1 MGRRGPVRLIPAV
14 AVQETAH
21 ETLLSLGDRLLRIQ
35 GASLQAPLRDA
46 LRRLR
51 RGTDTDVLVHTWAKE
66 EATALLTEL
75 DALGWLTAEPY
86 DRFRAFE
93 GETYERQLDYL
104 GLFTPDTAAA
114 QRRLLSARV
123 GILGL
128 GGLGGI
134 VAQHLVAAG
143 IGSFRLVDHDTVA
156 RHNLNRQFTYGPEDV
171 GTPKTDALAR
181 YLRTV
186 RPGAEI
192 TGHRRR
198 ITDVAGLE
206 SVFGPGR
213 CLDLL
218 IIAADSPPELP
229 ATVGRWAAAT
239 GTPFSMGAVG
249 VGVGYWGPLL
259 DPARGDCWTC
269 FERDRRAALT
279 ALEREVED
287 RSTEPAPFSFGP
299 SNTAVAAMLAHD
311 MIQFLCGETCPT
323 SRRRAALDFTR
334 QRITHTEESTC
345 TCQTT

>member
-1 MGRRGPVRLIPAV
+1 MD
-14 AVQETAH
+14 VQEAAH

-46 LRRLR
+46 LRSLR
-51 RGTDTDVLVHTWAKE
+51 RGTDADALADAWAEKE
-66 EATALLTEL
+66 AAALLAEL
-75 DALGWLTAEPY
+75 DALGWLTAEPG
-86 DRFRAFE
+86 DVQRDFE

-143 IGSFRLVDHDTVA
+143 VGTFRLVDDDTVA
-156 RHNLNRQFTYGPEDV
+156 RHNLNRQFTYAPEDV
-171 GTPKTDALAR
+171 GTPKTEALAR
-181 YLRTV
+181 YLRRV
-186 RPGAEI
+186 RPDAEV

-198 ITDVAGLE
+198 ITDEAGLE

-213 CLDLL
+213 RLDLL
-218 IIAADSPPELP
+218 ILAADSPPDLP
-229 ATVGRWAAAT
+229 GTVARWAAAT

-249 VGVGYWGPLL
+249 VGTGFWGPLV
-259 DPARGDCWTC
+259 DPARGDCWSC
-269 FERDRRAALT
+269 FERARRAALT
-279 ALEREVED
+279 AVEREVENGA
-287 RSTEPAPFSFGP
+287 TEPAPFSFGP
-299 SNTAVAAMLAHD
+299 SNTTVAALLAHD
-311 MIQFLCGETCPT
+311 MIQYLCGGRCPT
-323 SRRRAALDFTR
+323 SGRRAALDFTR